1 MKFFYFRDLSDRL
14 SVIVGLSSRQVAGLA
29 VFAAVLV
36 VGGVAGS
43 RLASPPNAELVAQS
57 SPAIT
62 SKPSWRLGFEATSGK
77 SAAAFEV
84 NSHTAEEQLRKV
96 YALLNQGDRQSA
108 MAQALRLTREYP
120 NFQLGH
126 LLYADLLSVGLPEPL
141 YPTDVVGGNKDET
154 SARLEELL
162 LESKLRLPDA
172 TAQSRKG
179 LVPLNLMAL
188 SNAQPYAIAV
198 DTSRSR
204 LYWFV
209 NRSTGKDSKDSSRVP
224 QLELMFDTYVSVGNQ
239 GVGKKNAGDKRTPL
253 GIYFIGQTLP
263 GKNMPDLYG
272 SGALTLNYP
281 NALDALRGKTGSG
294 IWLHG
299 TPQAQFSRAPLATDG
314 CVVLANPEI
323 ERMMRLP
330 GIKGTPVVIAD
341 RLEWVPSGQLVQARE
356 GFMKTFDAWA
366 KAKQSLDLNTLR
378 SFYSPRFQR
387 DGKSLEQWW
396 PQMSERPRKSRAM
409 ASPEIQSLLSWHDD
423 DETMVVTLA
432 DPGKSHLKEVPRLRQ
447 YWLKEPD
454 AWKIIFEGPL

>member
-1 MKFFYFRDLSDRL
+1 M
-14 SVIVGLSSRQVAGLA
+14 AGLA
-29 VFAAVLV
+29 VFAAVLL
-36 VGGVAGS
+36 VGMAGY
-43 RLASPPNAELVAQS
+43 RLALPPNAELVAQS
-57 SPAIT
+57 SQAIT
-62 SKPSWRLGFEATSGK
+62 SKPSWRLGFGATSGK

-84 NSHTAEEQLRKV
+84 NSSSAEEQLRTV
-96 YALLNQGDRQSA
+96 YGLLNQGDRQSA

-179 LVPLNLMAL
+179 LVPLNLLAL
-188 SNAQPYAIAV
+188 SNDQPYAIAV

-356 GFMKTFDAWA
+356 GFLKTFDTWA

-396 PQMSERPRKSRAM
+396 PQLTERPRKSRAM
-409 ASPEIQSLLSWHDD
+409 ARPEIQSLLSWHDD

-432 DPGKSHLKEVPRLRQ
+432 DPSKSHLKEVPRLRQ